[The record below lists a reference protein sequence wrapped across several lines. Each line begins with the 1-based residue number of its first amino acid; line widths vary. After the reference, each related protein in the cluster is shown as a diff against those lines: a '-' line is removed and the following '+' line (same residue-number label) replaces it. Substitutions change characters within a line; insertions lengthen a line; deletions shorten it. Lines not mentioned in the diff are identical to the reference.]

1 MTKHTVVLGVTGGI
15 AAYKAA
21 EIASGLTKKG
31 YDVTVVMTE
40 HACRFVMPLTFETL
54 TKNAVITFQRLFGL
68 PVNGVVGAQT
78 WNAVAQQYDYL
89 IETEN
94 L

>member
-1 MTKHTVVLGVTGGI
+1 MRGNDVRDFQTYISLVGRYYNDIPEIPVTGYFGNQ
-15 AAYKAA
+15 
-21 EIASGLTKKG
+21 
-31 YDVTVVMTE
+31 
-40 HACRFVMPLTFETL
+40 